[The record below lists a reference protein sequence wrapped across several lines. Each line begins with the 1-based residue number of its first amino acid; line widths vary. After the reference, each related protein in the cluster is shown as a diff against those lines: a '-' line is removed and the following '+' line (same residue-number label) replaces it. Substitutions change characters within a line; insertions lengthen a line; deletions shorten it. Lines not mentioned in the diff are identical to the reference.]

1 MSGATLKESQRQPD
15 AAARR
20 LRSTFW
26 RYSVLGGLSVA
37 VNLVIVSALRELG
50 GHSAAVAGAAGYAAV
65 LLLNFVLAR
74 RHVFMSTA
82 AVAPELLRYGLVQL
96 GMRLAEYLSFL
107 LLVYSAG
114 LSYTVAI
121 VVVAGVFFIVKFG
134 LYRGYVF
141 GTRDGLSDPAK
152 P

>member
-1 MSGATLKESQRQPD
+1 MNGAASNGSRRLLGAD
-15 AAARR
+15 ARR

-26 RYSVLGGLSVA
+26 RYSVLGAVSVA
-37 VNLVIVSALRELG
+37 INVVVVSALRELG
-50 GHSAAVAGAAGYAAV
+50 GQSAAVAGAAGYAAV
-65 LLLNFVLAR
+65 LVLNFVMAR
-74 RHVFMSTA
+74 RHVFMSSA
-82 AVAPELLRYGLVQL
+82 AIAPEMLRYGLVQL

-114 LSYTVAI
+114 LSYPLAI
-121 VVVAGVFFIVKFG
+121 VVVAGVFFLVKFG

-141 GTRDGLSDPAK
+141 GPGDGRDDTAK